1 MKTCLLCLTLLL
13 IIFTAEAQEQ
23 TVLIHIKLINSR
35 TEKPMKH
42 EQVGLEDRASYR
54 ELSVRTNEFGIASLN
69 IMGDAEI
76 LTHNTDDYVDCADER
91 GGVHSQ

>member
-54 ELSVRTNEFGIASLN
+54 ELSAALMNSASRRSTLW
-69 IMGDAEI
+69 E
-76 LTHNTDDYVDCADER
+76 TR
-91 GGVHSQ
+91 